1 MYMKLIQNLGALLF
15 FILVILNK
23 IVHQESKYL
32 RKRTLKYFK
41 LAFIKSISS
50 NLKNSVEAQQEVTY
64 LQNKHSVVLASPC
77 GDQYLAYQRSKNK
90 IIIII
95 IINIIINFSAVH

>member
-1 MYMKLIQNLGALLF
+1 MKHSEISKFDDLISLLKKKPKNSHIFSDSYEWKYWFVYMYMKLIQNLGALLF

-50 NLKNSVEAQQEVTY
+50 N
-64 LQNKHSVVLASPC
+64 
-77 GDQYLAYQRSKNK
+77 
-90 IIIII
+90 
-95 IINIIINFSAVH
+95 